1 MKKNSLKQQIE
12 KDLGRRFLLSIS
24 GAIQE
29 VEFVD
34 VSKTGQFV
42 KLKPAN
48 QEKIWVRW
56 TTIEILDR
64 IEHEPWHEG
73 VIADARDKIR
83 DLTTDNKN
91 LAKTIKQLHS
101 KVDTLTAMNSRL
113 YGHSF
118 AEYSKMLVS
127 YLMGQRNVSDLPKQ
141 TQDLYLAWENL
152 IESIQNPT

>member
-12 KDLGRRFLLSIS
+12 KDLGKRFLLNIS
-24 GAIQE
+24 GAIRD
-29 VEFVD
+29 VEFLE
-34 VSKTGQFV
+34 VSKSGQFV
-42 KLKPAN
+42 R
-48 QEKIWVRW
+48 VRLEDEEAVWIKW
-56 TTIEILDR
+56 TSIEILDKIDDESWYESTISDLR
-64 IEHEPWHEG
+64 CSL
-73 VIADARDKIR
+73 RDSMA
-83 DLTTDNKN
+83 DNKN

-118 AEYSKMLVS
+118 AEYSKTLVS